1 MSTLNFGDLL
11 LRPKC
16 LGISHVGVWL
26 GGGRVFHNAPARGEH
41 VSSVEE
47 FAQREPV
54 TVKATNADPAS
65 VSVRVHSRL
74 SVPRPYDVLSN
85 NCEHTANHVVTGKAF
100 SPQLAA
106 GVAVLIALVLTYIAV
121 RKR

>member
-1 MSTLNFGDLL
+1 MSTLNFGDFL

-26 GGGRVFHNAPARGEH
+26 GGGRVFHNAPGRGEH

-47 FAQREPV
+47 FAQGEPV
-54 TVKATNADPAS
+54 TVKATNADAAS

-74 SVPRPYDVLSN
+74 SAPQPYDALSN

-100 SPQLAA
+100 SHQLVA
-106 GVAVLIALVLTYIAV
+106 GVVVLVALVLACIAV

>member
-1 MSTLNFGDLL
+1 MSTLNFGDFL

-47 FAQREPV
+47 FAQGETV
-54 TVKATNADPAS
+54 TVKATNADAAS

-74 SVPRPYDVLSN
+74 SAPQPYDVLSN

-100 SPQLAA
+100 SPQLVA
-106 GVAVLIALVLTYIAV
+106 GVVVLVALVFTCLAL

>member
-1 MSTLNFGDLL
+1 MSTLNFGDFL

-26 GGGRVFHNAPARGEH
+26 GGGRVFHNAPGRGEH

-47 FAQREPV
+47 FAQGEPV
-54 TVKATNADPAS
+54 TVKATNADAAC

-74 SVPRPYDVLSN
+74 STPQPYDALSN

-100 SPQLAA
+100 SPQLVA
-106 GVAVLIALVLTYIAV
+106 GVVVLIALVLTCIAV